1 MLNETVP
8 KQRYNNRL
16 ISLAFVPVLNETVPK
31 QLVSLSET
39 LAAFVPVL
47 NETVPKPRSSLFS
60 FQQLTINIS
69 SPIVVTRAFARHCGS
84 N

>member
-8 KQRYNNRL
+8 KRASREWRN
-16 ISLAFVPVLNETVPK
+16 AKTFVPVLNETVPK
-31 QLVSLSET
+31 PTSVYSSQYHT
-39 LAAFVPVL
+39 FVPVL